1 MTASTKDEIIERRF
15 TILEEQGKRNCED
28 HKSIMD
34 KICKIDAKLDTAIKE
49 KADRI
54 ELDDINKKL
63 WGFATL
69 FITAFFGILV
79 YMIQT
84 KLGG

>member
-1 MTASTKDEIIERRF
+1 MVKSEIERLA
-15 TILEEQGKRNCED
+15 IMEEKLNQNSCEHQDMKKMLESLNT
-28 HKSIMD
+28 
-34 KICKIDAKLDTAIKE
+34 KLDEAIEK
-49 KADRI
+49 KADKS

>member
-1 MTASTKDEIIERRF
+1 M
-15 TILEEQGKRNCED
+15 EEKLNQNSCEHQD
-28 HKSIMD
+28 MMD

-49 KADRI
+49 KADKV

>member
-1 MTASTKDEIIERRF
+1 MSALTKQEEVERRF
-15 TILEEQGKRNCED
+15 TILEEQGKQNNTD
-28 HKSIMD
+28 HKSMMD